1 MVRFA
6 RLMNFRAAMESI
18 TREELRLALDRR
30 EVVLV
35 EALPPEQFC
44 KSHLPG
50 AVNIPAGAVAELA
63 PKLLPDKNARIVTYC
78 INFTGRVSEQVAREL
93 IAMGYKHVRN
103 YEEGKQDW
111 VKAGFPLEGE
121 APDEPVITFQPRS
134 SETEAKLRAEPA

>member
-1 MVRFA
+1 MNPETDIRNLIGA
-6 RLMNFRAAMESI
+6 SQRLMNFRAAMESI

-30 EVVLV
+30 EVILV
-35 EALPPEQFC
+35 DALPVEQFR

-50 AVNIPAGAVAELA
+50 AINIPAGTVVELA
-63 PKLLPDKNARIVTYC
+63 PKLLPDKQARIVTYC

-111 VKAGFPLEGE
+111 VKAGFRLEGE
-121 APDEPVITFQPRS
+121 APNEPVITFQPR
-134 SETEAKLRAEPA
+134 